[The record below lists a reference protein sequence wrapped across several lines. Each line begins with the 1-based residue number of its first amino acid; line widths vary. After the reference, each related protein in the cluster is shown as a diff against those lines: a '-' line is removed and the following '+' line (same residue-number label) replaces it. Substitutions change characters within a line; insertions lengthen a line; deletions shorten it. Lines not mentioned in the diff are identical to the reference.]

1 MPKKII
7 LDCDPGHDDAVAI
20 MLAAASKEIEIL
32 GITCVGGNV
41 GLDDT
46 VNNALKVC
54 TLIERTDLKVF
65 SGAKKPIHYDLFTA
79 EYVHGKTGL
88 DKKGDPIEVSS
99 SYKVQEQDAI
109 DFIIETCKSSNDQIY
124 LCPTGPLTNIA

>member
-41 GLDDT
+41 GLDNT
-46 VNNALKVC
+46 VNNA
-54 TLIERTDLKVF
+54 
-65 SGAKKPIHYDLFTA
+65 S
-79 EYVHGKTGL
+79 
-88 DKKGDPIEVSS
+88 VS
-99 SYKVQEQDAI
+99 YTHLRAN
-109 DFIIETCKSSNDQIY
+109 ETKAN
-124 LCPTGPLTNIA
+124 GV